1 MRRFVACVVMVAA
14 CKGGAKSNEK
24 PAGGGSALG
33 SAPPSASSASTLS
46 IVQDGKPIPVE
57 NAFVKQMP
65 DGKLQ
70 LYVGQG
76 GSCGELLTNLFNGKN
91 QHVLV
96 DLPSVL
102 NSDGTESWTVTD
114 VYVMPPETADPG
126 GKVNVK
132 GTLAKGSKVDIEL
145 QFTSAAAKLEV
156 KGNVT
161 AESCGEPDVST
172 GPLPKAQHAS
182 TATMTIAN
190 KAIPIRAA
198 LVKGKNVELSDFPR
212 DCSSAWFIG
221 AALKRDGDWHLSGR
235 RFAKPVD
242 GGGDGLTVTE
252 GAKGTSADGP
262 TVQLTLGGAGKVGDY
277 PVKLDGTVEALACP

>member
-1 MRRFVACVVMVAA
+1 MRRLVACVVMVAA

-24 PAGGGSALG
+24 PAGSGSAAAG
-33 SAPPSASSASTLS
+33 SAATSASSLS
-46 IVQDGKPIPVE
+46 IVHDGKPIPVE
-57 NAFVKQMP
+57 KAFVKAMP

-76 GSCGELLTNLFNGKN
+76 GSCDELLTNVFNGKN
-91 QHVLV
+91 EHVLV

-102 NSDGTESWTVTD
+102 NADGTESWTVTD

-132 GTLAKGSKVDIEL
+132 GALTKGSKVEIEL
-145 QFTSAAAKLEV
+145 AFTSAAAKLDV
-156 KGNVT
+156 KGNVI
-161 AESCGEPDVST
+161 AQSCGEPDVSK

-190 KAIPIRAA
+190 KAIPIKAA
-198 LVKGKNVELSDFPR
+198 LVRGKNVELSDFPR

-221 AALKRDGDWHLSGR
+221 AALKREGDWHLSGR

-252 GAKGTSADGP
+252 GAKGTSDDGP

-277 PVKLDGTVEALACP
+277 AVKLDGAVEALACP